1 MFIDTREV
9 NQGTPVQTTVCI
21 IGGGVAG
28 ITIALELDKHGIATC
43 LLESGGF
50 GPDDQTRDL
59 YRGEN
64 VGLPYSYADGCRSRF
79 LGGSSNCW
87 GGWCRPWEAWEFEK
101 REWIPYSGWPLDFA
115 EVNRYLQR
123 VHEILQLGPLN
134 YDPAFWETA
143 INKEDVRRIPLT
155 GGGVRDIVCQ
165 FSPPT
170 RFGKVYRAT
179 LEQSRCVRVYLHAN
193 AVELETDATARN
205 VTHVRVR
212 TLTGRSMNVAARL
225 VILAT
230 GGIENPRLLLASNK
244 TQTAGL
250 GNADDLVGRFFMD
263 HPRLYSGTVQ
273 FKTPWALNK
282 LYDAIFHRQN
292 PEVAAYGRPIA
303 AQLGLVPELM
313 KQEQLLGCYVWFS
326 SVFAGAGTAA
336 AEALQRI
343 NRAIHQLE
351 PLAAT
356 LRQDLPTLIA
366 NPIDTLNFTFSR
378 LLRPR
383 NRIKSV
389 RLQAIIEPDPN
400 PDSRVTLSDE
410 KDQLGMNRV
419 RVRWKLG
426 SAVQRTFDRT
436 FAIVADE
443 LKREGIADIVLDPTL
458 EGRSWPTNLESTWHH
473 MGTTRMHDS
482 PRHGVVDRNCRVHS
496 VNNLYIA
503 GSSVFPTG
511 GTNYPTMTIVALA
524 LRLADHVVNELR
536 RNILR
541 EAGDLDSHAR
551 PDSIPNLP
559 VSEIAGHIQA

>member
-87 GGWCRPWEAWEFEK
+87 GGWCRPWESWEFEK
-101 REWIPYSGWPLDFA
+101 REWIPNSGWPLDLV

-123 VHEILQLGPLN
+123 VHKVLQLGPLN
-134 YDPAFWETA
+134 YNPAFWEA
-143 INKEDVRRIPLT
+143 AVNRSDVRRVPLA
-155 GGGVRDIVCQ
+155 GGNVRDILCQ

-170 RFGKVYRAT
+170 RFGKVYRTT
-179 LEQSRCVRVYLHAN
+179 LERSSHVTVYLHAN
-193 AVELETDATARN
+193 VVELETDSTARN
-205 VTHVRVR
+205 VRNVRVR
-212 TLTGRSMNVAARL
+212 TLTGKTMRVSARL
-225 VILAT
+225 MILAT
-230 GGIENPRLLLASNK
+230 GGIENARLLLASNNV
-244 TQTAGL
+244 QTTGL
-250 GNADDLVGRFFMD
+250 GNSHDLVGRFFMD
-263 HPRLYSGTVQ
+263 HPRLYSGSVRI
-273 FKTPWALNK
+273 KDPWTRNM
-282 LYDAIFHRQN
+282 LYDAKFHHRN
-292 PEVAAYGRPIA
+292 PSVAANGTRIA
-303 AQLGLVPELM
+303 AQFALVPEVM
-313 KQEQLLGCYVWFS
+313 KREQLLGCSVWFS
-326 SVFAGAGTAA
+326 SIFPGENS
-336 AEALQRI
+336 EAMKALVKIEQSLIGKVQFDRSLG
-343 NRAIHQLE
+343 QDFV
-351 PLAAT
+351 T
-356 LRQDLPTLIA
+356 LMT
-366 NPIDTLNFTFSR
+366 NPIDTVGFALSQFFR
-378 LLRPR
+378 LRSFVR
-383 NRIKSV
+383 GV

-400 PDSRVTLSDE
+400 SDSRVTLSNE

-419 RVRWKLG
+419 RVMWKLG

-436 FAIVADE
+436 LAIMADD
-443 LKREGIADIVLDPTL
+443 LKRSGIADIILDPAL
-458 EGRSWPTNLESTWHH
+458 EGGSWPTDLEGTWHH

-482 PRHGVVDRNCRVHS
+482 PHYGVVDRNCRVHS

-503 GSSVFPTG
+503 GSSVFPTA
-511 GTNYPTMTIVALA
+511 GTNYPTITIVALA

-551 PDSIPNLP
+551 ADSIPNLP

>member
-1 MFIDTREV
+1 MFIDTREI
-9 NQGTPVQTTVCI
+9 QDGATVQTTVCV
-21 IGGGVAG
+21 IGGGIAG
-28 ITIALELDKHGIATC
+28 MTIALELNKHGIDTC

-50 GPDDQTRDL
+50 LPDEQTRDL

-64 VGLPYSYADGCRSRF
+64 VGLPYAFGDGFRSRF

-87 GGWCRPWEAWEFEK
+87 GGWCRPWDAWEFEK
-101 REWIPYSGWPLDFA
+101 REWIPHSGWPFGLA
-115 EVNRYLQR
+115 EVKSHLQR
-123 VHEILQLGPLN
+123 VHDALQLGPLN
-134 YDPAFWETA
+134 YDPAFWEAA
-143 INKEDVRRIPLT
+143 INKKDVRRIPFT
-155 GGGVRDIVCQ
+155 GGRIRDIVCQ

-170 RFGKVYRAT
+170 RFGTVYRAT
-179 LEQSRCVRVYLHAN
+179 LEQSRCVRAYLYAN
-193 AVELETDATARN
+193 VVELETDATARN
-205 VTHVRVR
+205 ITNVRVR
-212 TLTGRSMNVAARL
+212 TLTGKSMNVAARL

-273 FKTPWALNK
+273 FKTPWAVNK

-292 PEVAAYGRPIA
+292 PEIAAYGRPIA

-343 NRAIHQLE
+343 NRAMHQLE

-383 NRIKSV
+383 SRIKSV

-436 FAIVADE
+436 LAIVADE
-443 LKREGIADIVLDPTL
+443 LQREGIADIELDPAL
-458 EGRSWPTNLESTWHH
+458 EGKSWPTSLESTWHH

-482 PRHGVVDRNCRVHS
+482 PRYGVVDRNCRVHS

-511 GTNYPTMTIVALA
+511 GTNYPTTTIVALA
-524 LRLADHVVNELR
+524 LRLADHIANELR
-536 RNILR
+536 RETWIQ
-541 EAGDLDSHAR
+541 ASDLAANSRA
-551 PDSIPNLP
+551 
-559 VSEIAGHIQA
+559 SEIPPPPAAADTDRIQT